1 MRTLEALP
9 LARRRAVAR
18 ETMEVYAPLAHRL
31 GIGKIQSELE
41 DLAFYHLEPLE
52 YRHTKHL
59 LTRREAE
66 QELLVKDA
74 VEVLQKELEKAGLK
88 AKVSGRSKTVYS
100 IHRKME
106 RYGQLGRNL
115 DDIHDIIAIRVLVD
129 KVEECYHSLG
139 IIHGLWHPIGTEF
152 NDYIATPKE
161 NGYRSLHTTVMCFN
175 VPLEVQVR
183 TYEMHESAEYGLSAH
198 WVYKEGVKQDEF
210 GLRIARLA
218 NCWSKEITGTAQF
231 LELVKA
237 DIFQTRYLFIRQR
250 ARSRT
255 CPPVPLRSILPI
267 TFTQGS
273 GTGASEPR
281 SMANWCH

>member
-1 MRTLEALP
+1 M
-9 LARRRAVAR
+9 
-18 ETMEVYAPLAHRL
+18 
-31 GIGKIQSELE
+31 ELE
-41 DLAFYHLEPLE
+41 DLAFYNLEPLK
-52 YRHTKHL
+52 YRHVKHL
-59 LTRREAE
+59 LTRREVE

-74 VEVLQKELEKAGLK
+74 VEVLQKELEKAGLRG
-88 AKVSGRSKTVYS
+88 KVSGRSKSVYS

-129 KVEECYHSLG
+129 KVEECYHALG
-139 IIHGLWHPIGTEF
+139 IIHSMWHPIGTEF

-210 GLRIARLA
+210 GSDIARPA
-218 NCWSKEITGTAQF
+218 NRW
-231 LELVKA
+231 
-237 DIFQTRYLFIRQR
+237 
-250 ARSRT
+250 
-255 CPPVPLRSILPI
+255 
-267 TFTQGS
+267 S
-273 GTGASEPR
+273 GTGKSTATAS
-281 SMANWCH
+281 SWSC